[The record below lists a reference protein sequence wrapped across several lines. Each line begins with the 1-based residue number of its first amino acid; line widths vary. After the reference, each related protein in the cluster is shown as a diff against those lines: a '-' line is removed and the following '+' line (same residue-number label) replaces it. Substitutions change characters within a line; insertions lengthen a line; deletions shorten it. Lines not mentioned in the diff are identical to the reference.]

1 MPSELTE
8 VSATDHQLAEAY
20 AACLHAM
27 ENGGELEAVLAQHL
41 VFAEE
46 LRPLLRY
53 AQVMQN
59 ASRQAPTPT
68 APALRA
74 SRLKMLQ
81 RYEAGTRQRRW
92 ITLAWWRA
100 AFASG
105 MAVVI
110 LVVSGYGIVQASAP
124 SLPGEALYP
133 IKRTAEQVRLWLIF
147 DTAERQRLES
157 EFEAERLEE
166 VRSLNAQG
174 RLAEIEFKGRIEAI
188 APLSWQI
195 AGLVV
200 QLNAQTQIE
209 GPAQVGALAEVHG
222 RLQAD
227 GSVLAEAIDIQAI
240 EYEMPESEETAEVI
254 ESATAPPLTA
264 WPSVTPV
271 PPTLTLT
278 TNPISAPSASPA
290 APTNTA
296 THTPRPSTPIATP
309 FATELEFSGR
319 VQTIVGNV
327 WRIADWEI
335 VVTANT
341 ELNGDPQVGHWVEVH
356 AIWHSGQWE
365 AHQIERHDEPATA
378 SISSATVQP
387 SLTPGPS
394 ETREPTEP
402 PESTESPEPTEPHD
416 PSKTP
421 RP

>member
-8 VSATDHQLAEAY
+8 VSATDKQLAEAY

-53 AQVMQN
+53 AQVMQS
-59 ASRQAPTPT
+59 ASRQAPTPN

-81 RYEAGTRQRRW
+81 RYEAGTRQTRW
-92 ITLAWWRA
+92 INLAWWRA
-100 AFASG
+100 TFASSV
-105 MAVVI
+105 AVVI
-110 LVVSGYGIVQASAP
+110 LVVSGYGIVQASVP
-124 SLPGEALYP
+124 SLPGETLYP
-133 IKRTAEQVRLWLIF
+133 IKRTAERIQLWLSF

-174 RLAEIEFKGRIEAI
+174 RLAEIEFKGRVEAI
-188 APLSWQI
+188 TQLSWRI

-200 QLNAQTQIE
+200 QLSPQTQIE
-209 GPAQVGALAEVHG
+209 GPVQVGALAEVHG

-227 GSVLAEAIDIQAI
+227 GSVLAEAIHIQVF
-240 EYEMPESEETAEVI
+240 ENEMPESEETTEVI
-254 ESATAPPLTA
+254 ESATAPPPTA
-264 WPSVTPV
+264 WPSVTPA
-271 PPTLTLT
+271 PPTFTLT
-278 TNPISAPSASPA
+278 INPSPTPSASPA

-296 THTPRPSTPIATP
+296 THTPRPNTPTTTT
-309 FATELEFSGR
+309 FATELEFLGR
-319 VQTIVGNV
+319 VQTIVGDV
-327 WRIADWEI
+327 WRIGDREI

-341 ELNGDPQVGHWVEVH
+341 EVNGDPQVGHWVEVH
-356 AIWHSGQWE
+356 AVWHSGQWE
-365 AHQIERHDEPATA
+365 ARQIERHDEPAT
-378 SISSATVQP
+378 SPPSSATVQP
-387 SLTPGPS
+387 SRTHGPS
-394 ETREPTEP
+394 ETLEPTEP
-402 PESTESPEPTEPHD
+402 PEPTEPLEPTEPPE